1 MGAPEV
7 ILLDGGTGTELRER
21 GIEVPCHR
29 TSIWSARALLEAPD
43 EVVAV
48 HREYIDAGARVVTA
62 CNYAVTPTL
71 LAREGMEHMVEEL
84 SVLAADLAARAREE
98 SGEDVRIAA
107 SLPPLDTSYRAD
119 LVAPDEELC
128 AEYARMA
135 GVLAPRVDVLLCET
149 LSSGREAVAAAEAAL
164 DTGREVWL
172 SWTLQGNRPGL
183 LPSGET
189 LEAVFAA
196 AAHLPVHAHLV
207 NCCGAN
213 LITDAMPRLAAL
225 SDRAIGGYANA
236 ADALPGPFDPLDP
249 EVIASEPL
257 DPEAYADAV
266 MRWVEAGATLVG
278 GCCHTRPAHLD
289 EVRRRL
295 SL

>member
-21 GIEVPCHR
+21 GVEVPCHR
-29 TSIWSARALLEAPD
+29 TSIWSAHALVAAPD

-48 HREYIDAGARVVTA
+48 HREYIEAGARVVTA

-71 LAREGMEHMVEEL
+71 LAREGMADRVEEL
-84 SVLAADLAARAREE
+84 SLLAVELARRAVEE
-98 SGEDVRIAA
+98 SGEDVRVAA
-107 SLPPLDTSYRAD
+107 SLPPLDTSYRSD
-119 LVAPDEELC
+119 LVAPDEQISE
-128 AEYARMA
+128 EYSRLA
-135 GVLAPRVDVLLCET
+135 GLLAPRVDVLLCET
-149 LSSGREAVAAAEAAL
+149 LSSSREAVAAAEAAL
-164 DTGREVWL
+164 NTGREVWL

-183 LPSGET
+183 LPSGER

-225 SDRAIGGYANA
+225 SDRPIGGYANA
-236 ADALPGPFDPLDP
+236 ANALPGPFDPLDP
-249 EVIASEPL
+249 EAISSEAL
-257 DPEAYADAV
+257 GPEAYADAV
-266 MRWVEAGATLVG
+266 ERWVEAGATLVG

-295 SL
+295 SR

>member
-1 MGAPEV
+1 MGARAV
-7 ILLDGGTGTELRER
+7 TLLDGGTGTELRER
-21 GIEVPCHR
+21 GVDVPCHR
-29 TSIWSARALLEAPD
+29 TSIWSAHALMIAPE

-48 HREYIDAGARVVTA
+48 HREYIEAGARVVTA

-71 LAREGMEHMVEEL
+71 LAREGMADRVEEL
-84 SVLAADLAARAREE
+84 SVLAVDLARRAADE
-98 SGEDVRIAA
+98 SGEDVRVAA
-107 SLPPLDTSYRAD
+107 SLPPLDTSYRSD
-119 LVAPDEELC
+119 LVAPDEELR
-128 AEYARMA
+128 AEYSRMA
-135 GVLAPRVDVLLCET
+135 EALAPKVDVLLCET
-149 LSSGREAVAAAEAAL
+149 LSLGREAVAAAESAL
-164 DTGREVWL
+164 ETGREVWL

-196 AAHLPVHAHLV
+196 AAHLPVQAHLV

-213 LITDAMPRLAAL
+213 LITDAMPRLRAL

-236 ADALPGPFDPLDP
+236 ADALPGNFDPLDP
-249 EVIASEPL
+249 EEVPSEALGPV
-257 DPEAYADAV
+257 AYADAV

-289 EVRRRL
+289 EVRSRL
-295 SL
+295 SS